1 MPDNSEVLGD
11 RGKALEDEFFRR
23 EDQKLINRLRELQ
36 QKESSR
42 EALAQVSGIS
52 NLQTLDRLLELGVRP
67 EILGALAVVPIVEV
81 AWADGSLDAKER
93 QAILTAAEKSGIEPG
108 TTKYE
113 LLQSW
118 LDRKPAPNLI
128 AAWGEMIQGMREH
141 MPPQEFESLRKEFIE
156 RAHKVARASG
166 GVLGIGATSGAEQDA
181 IARLEAA
188 FRPRS

>member
-1 MPDNSEVLGD
+1 MAENPEMLGD

-23 EDQKLINRLRELQ
+23 EDQRLINRLRELR
-36 QKESSR
+36 QKDSSR
-42 EALAQVSGIS
+42 EALAEVSGIS
-52 NLQTLDRLLELGVRP
+52 NPQTLDRLLELGVRP
-67 EILGALAVVPIVEV
+67 EILGALGVVPIVEV
-81 AWADGSLDAKER
+81 AWADGTLDAKER
-93 QAILTAAEKSGIEPG
+93 QAILAAAEKHGIAPG
-108 TTKYE
+108 TTKYD

-118 LDRKPAPNLI
+118 LDRKPAPNLV

-156 RAHKVARASG
+156 RAHAVARASG